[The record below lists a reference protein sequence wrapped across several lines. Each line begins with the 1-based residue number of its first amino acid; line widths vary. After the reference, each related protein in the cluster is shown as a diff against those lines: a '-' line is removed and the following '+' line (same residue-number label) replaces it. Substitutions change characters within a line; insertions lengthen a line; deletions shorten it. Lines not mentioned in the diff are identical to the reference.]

1 MGMRKYANT
10 LKYFKCILARF
21 LNLWRA
27 ITDRTDG
34 IYTWLGS
41 KATAAEGDVYFRAL
55 VDLGTGG
62 VAAIET
68 AFARHIR
75 CDTLPARGYQFSI
88 RPPKRWCDHLSAWGR
103 EVREPAAY
111 LLRANPATRL
121 DQQGAYRGIAP
132 EKIILVYN
140 VTELLAQP
148 TAALESLIAG
158 KRSGARILLDH
169 IDLANPPARFL
180 EMLPADILR
189 VVPSRMP
196 WHWEEE
202 QCEATMAS
210 LLAFADNLLMEVAV
224 EGVES
229 DGQRQAL
236 KKMGVRY
243 AQGGWRRDH
252 LGLVPDP
259 AGF

>member
-1 MGMRKYANT
+1 MART
-10 LKYFKCILARF
+10 LHTPHSACAAVSRP
-21 LNLWRA
+21 WSRSQA
-27 ITDRTDG
+27 P
-34 IYTWLGS
+34 
-41 KATAAEGDVYFRAL
+41 AAEGAIYFRAL

-68 AFARHIR
+68 ALARHIR
-75 CDTLPARGYQFSI
+75 CDALPWRGHGLAV
-88 RPPKRWCDHLSAWGR
+88 RPAKPWRDPLGAWGS

-111 LLRANPATRL
+111 LLRANLETRIGRL
-121 DQQGAYRGIAP
+121 GTQLGVAP

-148 TAALESLIAG
+148 TAAMESLLAG

-169 IDLANPPARFL
+169 IDLADPPARFL

-202 QCEATMAS
+202 RREATMSS
-210 LLAFADNLLMEVAV
+210 LMAFAENLLMDVAV

-229 DGQRQAL
+229 DGQRQTL
-236 KKMGVRY
+236 KRLGVRY

-259 AGF
+259 AGL

>member
-1 MGMRKYANT
+1 MART
-10 LKYFKCILARF
+10 LHTPHAVVPAAS
-21 LNLWRA
+21 RA
-27 ITDRTDG
+27 WPRPLTSEAGGAI
-34 IYTWLGS
+34 
-41 KATAAEGDVYFRAL
+41 YFRAL

-75 CDTLPARGYQFSI
+75 CDTLPGRGFGLSI
-88 RPPKRWCDHLSAWGR
+88 RPPKRWDTTLGAWGQA
-103 EVREPAAY
+103 VRDPAAY
-111 LLRANPATRL
+111 LMRAGPDTRL
-121 DQQGAYRGIAP
+121 DRLGAHRGVAP
-132 EKIILVYN
+132 EKIILVYD
-140 VTELLAQP
+140 VTELRAQP

-169 IDLANPPARFL
+169 IDWADPPVRFL

-202 QCEATMAS
+202 RCQAVMAS
-210 LLAFADNLLMEVAV
+210 LMAFADNLLMDVAV

-229 DGQRQAL
+229 EGQRLAL
-236 KKMGVRY
+236 KRLGVRY
-243 AQGGWRRDH
+243 AQGDWRRDH

-259 AGF
+259 TGLESR

>member
-1 MGMRKYANT
+1 MAR
-10 LKYFKCILARF
+10 ILHTPHATVPVAS
-21 LNLWRA
+21 RA
-27 ITDRTDG
+27 WPRPQT
-34 IYTWLGS
+34 
-41 KATAAEGDVYFRAL
+41 KEAEGAIYFRAL

-75 CDTLPARGYQFSI
+75 CDVLPGRGRGFSI
-88 RPPKRWCDHLSAWGR
+88 LPPKRLSESLSAWGR

-111 LLRANPATRL
+111 LMRASLGTRIDRL
-121 DQQGAYRGIAP
+121 GAHLGVSP
-132 EKIILVYN
+132 EKIILVYD
-140 VTELLAQP
+140 VTELLAHP

-169 IDLANPPARFL
+169 IDLADPPARFM

-210 LLAFADNLLMEVAV
+210 LMAFAGNLLMDVAV

-236 KKMGVRY
+236 KRLGVRY

-259 AGF
+259 AGL